1 MPRNSPRH
9 AKSVSGNGER
19 KAGSQDGASKP
30 IAPKETVAKVA
41 ALSPPR
47 RQGRSAGTALSQSDG
62 AQGNVSLTMKSKRS
76 KNVCELPCREDPEVE
91 ILSAEQVEKMKQTMF
106 SKKKSKAKKVV
117 QAKELNDTEAGFP
130 MPLTVEQAKQLQ
142 FRVGLERP
150 TKNALLSVLMSFH
163 EREQKRYVTK
173 VSRQTELKATCPI
186 PGCAFLCTAGMRTS
200 GTQGEKT

>member
-62 AQGNVSLTMKSKRS
+62 AQGYVSVTMKSKRS
-76 KNVCELPCREDPEVE
+76 KNVCEV
-91 ILSAEQVEKMKQTMF
+91 
-106 SKKKSKAKKVV
+106 
-117 QAKELNDTEAGFP
+117 
-130 MPLTVEQAKQLQ
+130 
-142 FRVGLERP
+142 
-150 TKNALLSVLMSFH
+150 
-163 EREQKRYVTK
+163 
-173 VSRQTELKATCPI
+173 
-186 PGCAFLCTAGMRTS
+186 
-200 GTQGEKT
+200 QGEFDHKNYKNCRSW